1 MPASCKNCGAS
12 LNGEARFCSTCGT
25 PVEPP
30 QAQASS
36 AQTPPA
42 QNYPPNYRY
51 APPSRLI
58 RPRAGRMLAGVCQ
71 GLANSY
77 SWDVVWVRVIAVL
90 LAVFGGGIGL
100 VAYLVFWVVMPEEPL
115 ALPQP
120 GMWPP
125 PQS

>member
-12 LNGEARFCSTCGT
+12 LNGESRFCSTCGS
-25 PVEPP
+25 PVDSPQTQAPP
-30 QAQASS
+30 QAQG
-36 AQTPPA
+36 
-42 QNYPPNYRY
+42 YPPNYAQY
-51 APPSRLI
+51 PPPSRLI
-58 RPRAGRMLAGVCQ
+58 RPRAGRMFAGVCQ

-120 GMWPP
+120 GVWPP
-125 PQS
+125 QQS